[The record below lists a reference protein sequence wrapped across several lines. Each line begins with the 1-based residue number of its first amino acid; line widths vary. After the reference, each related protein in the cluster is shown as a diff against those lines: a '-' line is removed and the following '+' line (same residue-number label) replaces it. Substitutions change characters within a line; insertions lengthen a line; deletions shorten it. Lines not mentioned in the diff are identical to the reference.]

1 MPVSKRKGHSPEK
14 RVSLVLQI
22 VTGDDDQLEAVL
34 IRQCVDE
41 FSFFGWNAVV
51 ESILPDFIAVLS
63 DMIADAVGQPYIS
76 DIVHLLP
83 FVVLVVP

>member
-22 VTGDDDQLEAVL
+22 VTGDDDKLRAVL

-41 FSFFGWNAVV
+41 LSFFGWDAVV
-51 ESILPDFIAVLS
+51 ESIFANLVSVFS

>member
-41 FSFFGWNAVV
+41 FRFFGWDAVV
-51 ESILPDFIAVLS
+51 ESIFANFVSVFTDEI
-63 DMIADAVGQPYIS
+63 DDRCCHPYIS

>member
-22 VTGDDDQLEAVL
+22 VTGDDDQLGAVL

-41 FSFFGWNAVV
+41 FSFFGWDAVV
-51 ESILPDFIAVLS
+51 ETVFINLTSVLS